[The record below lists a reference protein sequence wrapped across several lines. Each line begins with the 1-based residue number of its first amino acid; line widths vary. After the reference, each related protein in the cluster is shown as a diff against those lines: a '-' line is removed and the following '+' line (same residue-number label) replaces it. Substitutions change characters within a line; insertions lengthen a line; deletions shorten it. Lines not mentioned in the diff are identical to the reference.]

1 VENDQAPAMRAH
13 VLADG
18 TPLTLGMRVVDYD
31 RKHGVIVD
39 DRDARFPRNAVA
51 LDVPHQ
57 HRTSSGVQPIP
68 PGREAAYTCEAW
80 FDVLCDDGST
90 SWMDCSRMVA
100 EGGRLDR

>member
-68 PGREAAYTCEAW
+68 PGWTDDRHRPERPP
-80 FDVLCDDGST
+80 DDG
-90 SWMDCSRMVA
+90 R
-100 EGGRLDR
+100 GGG